1 METEVQMNGSVAEVP
16 KLQPNILEESTKN
29 SPQVLNKSEN
39 APPKFKTKNKE
50 VAMLM
55 KALGQL
61 KSPEEKI
68 AALCE
73 KYSALHHEYQAAQEL
88 VKAARKRENHMQREI
103 SRSQNDKTKLTV
115 ANSRLENLAR
125 ELQKRNNAEEQKVK
139 EMADKLKSSLGDA
152 ELQMKKA
159 VESNEKLSNDYS
171 KIKKEFET
179 LAEKNKIRDKK
190 IESALEQ
197 YKVEVQLMTVEH
209 KKKTLEME
217 RDFEKEKILRRQVTQ
232 KYIEQNE
239 AFEVQQKLV
248 SSLQQQIKFYE
259 KKFNEVQVMLTKS
272 HDTCTS
278 LANQHDK
285 MKKRLAN
292 VQTERVNL
300 QQKLEVK
307 SKQASQAIKQ
317 NEKTATKQGKLEKLC
332 RALQQERSQLNK
344 QLRLLESQLSTS
356 NCSTPPPTESINKSK
371 VESSVEKAEKPDQPE
386 SKDEE
391 SEKKVIDDKI
401 EDAVVQVE
409 TPNVELEPD
418 GVTTTVEGATTLTQD
433 VTTPVEG
440 AITSAESAIT
450 LAIDEKAP
458 TETNST
464 DAAESSATLEKYE
477 DLD

>member
-1 METEVQMNGSVAEVP
+1 MG
-16 KLQPNILEESTKN
+16 
-29 SPQVLNKSEN
+29 
-39 APPKFKTKNKE
+39 
-50 VAMLM
+50 
-55 KALGQL
+55 
-61 KSPEEKI
+61 
-68 AALCE
+68 
-73 KYSALHHEYQAAQEL
+73 
-88 VKAARKRENHMQREI
+88 
-103 SRSQNDKTKLTV
+103 
-115 ANSRLENLAR
+115 
-125 ELQKRNNAEEQKVK
+125 
-139 EMADKLKSSLGDA
+139 
-152 ELQMKKA
+152 
-159 VESNEKLSNDYS
+159 
-171 KIKKEFET
+171 
-179 LAEKNKIRDKK
+179 
-190 IESALEQ
+190 
-197 YKVEVQLMTVEH
+197 
-209 KKKTLEME
+209 
-217 RDFEKEKILRRQVTQ
+217 Q

-371 VESSVEKAEKPDQPE
+371 VESSAEKPDQPEKPE

-418 GVTTTVEGATTLTQD
+418 GVTTTVEGATTLGQD
-433 VTTPVEG
+433 VTTTVEG
-440 AITSAESAIT
+440 AITPAV
-450 LAIDEKAP
+450 DEKV
-458 TETNST
+458 
-464 DAAESSATLEKYE
+464 SSEADE
-477 DLD
+477 